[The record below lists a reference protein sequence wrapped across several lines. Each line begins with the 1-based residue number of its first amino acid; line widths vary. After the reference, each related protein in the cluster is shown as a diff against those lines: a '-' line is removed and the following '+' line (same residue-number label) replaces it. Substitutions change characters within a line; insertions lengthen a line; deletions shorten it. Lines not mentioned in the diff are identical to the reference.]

1 MNEQNRCTAILI
13 QYKKT
18 SARYLQQQQQ
28 QKLVLD
34 SINLLYITL

>member
-28 QKLVLD
+28 KLVLD

>member
-18 SARYLQQQQQ
+18 SARYLQQQQ
-28 QKLVLD
+28 KLVLD